1 MTRAVFLDRDGVI
14 NELVYHPEL
23 DISGAPFQASEFRLI
38 SGAAE
43 AIHLLNRAGYLV
55 VVISN
60 QPDVA
65 KGRMTLDAFEEIR
78 RKLKEELAEAGAYLD
93 AEYYCMHH
101 PQAVVEQFKVT
112 CDCRKPKPGLLLRAA
127 REHDIDISQSWFVGD
142 NVSDIEAG
150 KGAGCRTVLI
160 DKMKSNHNISLDDSF
175 IKPKRVSADL
185 REAID
190 LISETEKR
198 D

>member
-23 DISGAPFQASEFRLI
+23 DVSGPPFQASDYKLM

-43 AIHLLNRAGYLV
+43 AIHLLNLTGFLAI
-55 VVISN
+55 VISN

-78 RKLKEELAEAGAYLD
+78 RKLKEILAEASAFLD

-101 PQAVVEQFKVT
+101 PKAVIERYKVD
-112 CDCRKPKPGLLLRAA
+112 CDCRKPKPGMLLRAA
-127 REHDIDISQSWFVGD
+127 REHSIDMSQSWFVGD
-142 NVSDIEAG
+142 NMSDIKAG
-150 KGAGCRTVLI
+150 KDAGCRTVLI
-160 DKMKSNHNISLDDSF
+160 DKTKSNSSISSDDSF
-175 IKPKRVSADL
+175 LRPNMVSTDLKEAVCLIIKNNL
-185 REAID
+185 
-190 LISETEKR
+190 T
-198 D
+198 